1 MKTKI
6 LSFSIAVLQIILS
19 VIIIYGLYISLSL
32 FFNVLTNSIF
42 GYKYSDISIFKLF
55 KNYIIELIICLMGI
69 FGGFLVLFKRKLG
82 EILSFTFWISFLK
95 HVIFLIFELYTKNGE
110 KPIEIK
116 DVIYL
121 LIFLILNIL
130 FISFYIFKNKFSK
143 KDYIFPITFLLFY
156 IIIKL
161 I

>member
-6 LSFSIAVLQIILS
+6 LSFTIAILQIILS
-19 VIIIYGLYISLSL
+19 VITIYGLYLSLSF
-32 FFNVLTNSIF
+32 FFNVLKNNSPNF
-42 GYKYSDISIFKLF
+42 KYSDISIFKIF
-55 KNYIIELIICLMGI
+55 KNYIIKFIICLFGL
-69 FGGFLVLFKRKLG
+69 FGGFLILFKIKIG
-82 EILSFTFWISFLK
+82 EVLSLTFWLSLLALF
-95 HVIFLIFELYTKNGE
+95 IFSKFELFSKSVE
-110 KPIEIK
+110 KPTETK
-116 DVIYL
+116 DIIYL
-121 LIFLILNIL
+121 LIILILNLL